1 MIHIRTSSDREYPE
15 IFSENTSSTEFEI
28 AIYSVIEVLKDK
40 KLNVEEAKEVL
51 KQVDARIQKR
61 TSELI
66 NSLGIDELPF

>member
-28 AIYSVIEVLKDK
+28 AIYAVIEVLKER

-51 KQVDARIQKR
+51 KQVDARIDKR
-61 TSELI
+61 TSEII
-66 NSLGIDELPF
+66 NNFDIDDISF